1 MGVTTEECMQ
11 TGALTI
17 ERGTPADAAE
27 LIDYLKTIS
36 GETDNLS
43 FGADDFPFTVEM
55 EADYLAKQVGST
67 GNALFVARYEGRIVG
82 DASLSR
88 GPRRMSHRG
97 ELGVSVL
104 RDMWGR
110 GIGTALA
117 ERVLAFARENGLE
130 QVFLEVRSDNARA
143 IRLYEKFGFRKLC
156 TYPAY
161 MKKEDGQPIDCDFMI
176 LPL

>member
-1 MGVTTEECMQ
+1 MVTEERMQ
-11 TGALTI
+11 TDALTI

-27 LIDYLKTIS
+27 LIDYLKTIC

-43 FGADDFPFTVEM
+43 LGPDDFPFTVET
-55 EADYLAKQVGST
+55 EAAYLERQAGST
-67 GNALFVARYEGRIVG
+67 DHALFVARYNGKIVG

-97 ELGVSVL
+97 ELGVSVV
-104 RDMWGR
+104 RAMWSK
-110 GIGTALA
+110 GIGTALIG
-117 ERVLAFARENGLE
+117 RILAFARENGLE

-143 IRLYEKFGFRKLC
+143 IRLYEKQGFCKLC

-161 MKKEDGQPIDCDFMI
+161 MKLSNGQRADCDLMI

>member
-1 MGVTTEECMQ
+1 MQ
-11 TGALTI
+11 KESFTI

-27 LIDYLKTIS
+27 LIEYLQAIG
-36 GETDNLS
+36 GETENLS
-43 FGADDFPFTVEM
+43 FGPDDFPFTVES
-55 EADYLAKQVGST
+55 EVEYLEKQLDSPDRV
-67 GNALFVARYEGRIVG
+67 LYVARAGGRIVG

-88 GPRRMSHRG
+88 GQRRMRHRG
-97 ELGVSVL
+97 EFGISVL
-104 RDMWGR
+104 RAMWGK

-117 ERVLAFARENGLE
+117 QKVLAFARENGFE

-143 IRLYEKFGFRKLC
+143 IHLYEKLGFSKLC

-161 MKKEDGQPIDCDFMI
+161 LKQPDGRTVDCDLMY